1 LFHTRKAGLYF
12 STLLKEAAMTVADI
26 IKKAMLAG
34 LGAQEKAREFVEE
47 LVKAG
52 ELSKGEG
59 ATLVKE
65 WASKAEE
72 STKDMDQKVKD
83 AIASAFEKMNI
94 STRDDFEKMDKK
106 LQGIAARLAKLEGG
120 EGKGGA

>member
-1 LFHTRKAGLYF
+1 
-12 STLLKEAAMTVADI
+12 MTVAEVM
-26 IKKAMLAG
+26 KRVMLAG
-34 LGAQEKAREFVEE
+34 LGAQEKARELVDE

-52 ELSKGEG
+52 ELSKSDG

-83 AIASAFEKMNI
+83 AIAGAFERLNI
-94 STRDDFEKMDKK
+94 PTRDDLERMEKKI
-106 LQGIAARLAKLEGG
+106 QGIAARLAKLESG
-120 EGKGGA
+120 EGNGGA

>member
-1 LFHTRKAGLYF
+1 
-12 STLLKEAAMTVADI
+12 MTVADV

-34 LGAQEKAREFVEE
+34 LGAQEKAKEFVDE

-52 ELSKGEG
+52 ELSKSEG

-72 STKDMDQKVKD
+72 STKDIDLKIKD
-83 AIASAFEKMNI
+83 AIGGAFEKLNI
-94 STRDDFEKMDKK
+94 PTRDDLEKLEKK
-106 LQGIAARLAKLEGG
+106 IQGISARLSKVEGG
-120 EGKGGA
+120 DGKGGA